1 MNIEYP
7 SLDTPTA
14 GALRFNTDSSQLEI
28 YDGNHWVNVVGD
40 SSRLHTGGTRGL
52 FYRGHPNTDTIDY
65 INISTTGDAIDF
77 GNALSS
83 NRQAGL
89 LSSRTR
95 AVALG
100 RDSASDVL
108 EYVTIAITGNATDF
122 GDASVARAGAP
133 SAISNGTRGVFAGG
147 ETPSLT
153 NSMDYI
159 TIATTG
165 NGLDFG
171 DLSVIHSDGGRA
183 ESPTRGI
190 IAGGRT
196 SPSPYTAVI
205 EFITTSTLG
214 NGSDFGDLSAAR
226 NEIASDSNAVR
237 GIFTGGSTPSNS
249 DTIEYITIASLGN
262 AIDFGNQSAASNSGR
277 GSCSPTRFAYAFGN
291 PDTSII
297 EYVEIMTTG
306 NAKDFGDMTVN
317 RGQAAAA
324 SNGHGG
330 L

>member
-1 MNIEYP
+1 MAIDYP
-7 SLDTPTA
+7 SLDNPTP
-14 GALRFNTDSSQLEI
+14 GAFRFNKESSHLEI

-40 SSRLHTGGTRGL
+40 ASRLHTGGTRGL
-52 FYRGHPNTDTIDY
+52 FYRGNPNTDTIDY
-65 INISTTGDAIDF
+65 IDISSTGDAIDF

-83 NRQAGL
+83 ERQAGL

-100 RDSASDVL
+100 RSSASNVL
-108 EYVTIAITGNATDF
+108 EYVTIAIKGNATDF
-122 GDASVARAGAP
+122 GDASAVRRYSP

-147 ETPSLT
+147 GDPNLT
-153 NSMDYI
+153 NMMDYI

-171 DLSVIHSDGGRA
+171 DLSVIHAEGGRA

-196 SPSPYTAVI
+196 TAPNFTEVI
-205 EFITTSTLG
+205 EYITTSTLG
-214 NGSDFGDLSAAR
+214 NGTDFGDLSSAR
-226 NEIASDSNAVR
+226 KEIASDSNAVR
-237 GIFTGGSTPSNS
+237 GIFAGGQTPSNVS
-249 DTIEYITIASLGN
+249 TIEYITITSLGD
-262 AIDFGNQSAASNSGR
+262 AKDFGDQSGVSNSGR
-277 GSCSPTRFAYAFGN
+277 GSCSPTRFAYAFGS

-317 RGQAAAA
+317 REQAAAA